1 MRKWHRWLSVL
12 FGLLILFVAVTGVM
26 SHFAAIVADGER
38 PAQAA
43 APAGFV
49 CPDTMICRPKPTPG
63 GARSW
68 VGYLHHL
75 HSGEEFG
82 PIGTAL
88 AIASGLALIFFALSG
103 LWMYV
108 HMFRVRAGKA
118 QGRGGR
124 YFW

>member
-1 MRKWHRWLSVL
+1 M
-12 FGLLILFVAVTGVM
+12 
-26 SHFAAIVADGER
+26 
-38 PAQAA
+38 
-43 APAGFV
+43 
-49 CPDTMICRPKPTPG
+49 PG

-108 HMFRVRAGKA
+108 QMFRVRASKA